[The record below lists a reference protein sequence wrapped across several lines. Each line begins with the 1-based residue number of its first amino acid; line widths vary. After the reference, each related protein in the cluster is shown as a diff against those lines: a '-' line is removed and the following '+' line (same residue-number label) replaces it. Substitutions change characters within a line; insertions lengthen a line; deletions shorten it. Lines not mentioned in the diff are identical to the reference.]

1 MSVVAQYSATYV
13 PGANSLPKIS
23 EQGQQGTNACGTQSS
38 DSSMCQNLYINSA
51 TDFCLWAPPG
61 PLSQGVGEAERYV
74 VSYCTKAGRGTR
86 LIPPGTLKSVHFVQ
100 TPHYVQVSGTG
111 EFSSMHIN
119 NNGGGGE
126 LDPHGQ
132 DGMGNPIGGLVFSNA
147 FGNGLVQVHEWNS
160 FMDAKTYCLRACVD
174 GDMAKAYCKNIYDEL
189 GCNFNMPTGPDNL
202 GVFESCEGQDA
213 DIVGVYTN
221 NGVVSTFFQTQ
232 TSQGVS
238 VPPPKKPPAVSKCS
252 NFPSAALEDTVKNP
266 FAGAKKGKPSSTT
279 SQGEPSSSSVLY
291 NTQRNTTSST
301 SSRSTS
307 SSTSSMLSSI
317 SSTSMPMAIS
327 STSSSSAIATSR
339 AVVTTTTTPSAT
351 SIPGLQFGSSA
362 SPSFYVHIFTLL
374 VSATTVLVLLCL

>member
-1 MSVVAQYSATYV
+1 MVQLRPAYSGTKVFKRKGCGYPHSNGFVLTPPHLRIHLILSRSLHPTTATMHRVVVAGVMLSSIMSVVAQYSATYV

-61 PLSQGVGEAERYV
+61 PLYQGVGEAERYV

-147 FGNGLVQVHEWNS
+147 FGNGLVQVHEWVRINVQ
-160 FMDAKTYCLRACVD
+160 TYIVRTVLWMR
-174 GDMAKAYCKNIYDEL
+174 KHIAYEL
-189 GCNFNMPTGPDNL
+189 VWTAIWQRLIARISMMSLVATLTCPLGRTTWAFLNHVRDKMLISWVFIPTMVL
-202 GVFESCEGQDA
+202 FRHFSRL
-213 DIVGVYTN
+213 
-221 NGVVSTFFQTQ
+221 
-232 TSQGVS
+232 
-238 VPPPKKPPAVSKCS
+238 KPRK
-252 NFPSAALEDTVKNP
+252 
-266 FAGAKKGKPSSTT
+266 
-279 SQGEPSSSSVLY
+279 
-291 NTQRNTTSST
+291 
-301 SSRSTS
+301 
-307 SSTSSMLSSI
+307 
-317 SSTSMPMAIS
+317 
-327 STSSSSAIATSR
+327 
-339 AVVTTTTTPSAT
+339 
-351 SIPGLQFGSSA
+351 A
-362 SPSFYVHIFTLL
+362 SPFLRRRSLRQLANARISRQLPWRIL
-374 VSATTVLVLLCL
+374 